1 MSEGAVFDIEP
12 TASISESLRPIG
24 VALQMLLKSGPQR
37 VTIETIR
44 PHRSLSANALYWTWL
59 DALAKHFSKGGN
71 KFDKDAMHD
80 LMRHKFLGYEDKTV
94 GKTVISQ
101 QLKSTADLTPS
112 GASTCSKSTHGR
124 RTAVASCHVP
134 KIMNTPNGRRRLNG
148 RNKNLSRRCLVFQ
161 MRPGAF
167 RVVL

>member
-1 MSEGAVFDIEP
+1 MSEGAVFDIDP

-24 VALQMLLKSGPQR
+24 VALQMLLKSGAQR

-101 QLKSTADLTPS
+101 QLKSTADLTSS
-112 GASTCSKSTHGR
+112 GMCEYMQQIDAWAADCG
-124 RTAVASCHVP
+124 
-134 KIMNTPNGRRRLNG
+134 
-148 RNKNLSRRCLVFQ
+148 CLLP
-161 MRPGAF
+161 RPENNEYAEWAKAA
-167 RVVL
+167 